1 MNRMKMKKTI
11 FILIL
16 VIFFQHNLSSES
28 VNICNFNDFLNSL
41 LNGEQIR
48 IVVDYSCCLLESDG
62 EISDQGPQAWGGM
75 NVEVFEYFA
84 PGLLGN
90 EFGFVAFSHNSF
102 IQLGQDFIYDYVKF
116 RIFSNDSCEIS
127 VIYLN
132 PGNLEVLMEEKFITE
147 INDSFN
153 NCGLFIYID
162 D

>member
-1 MNRMKMKKTI
+1 MNMKRTI
-11 FILIL
+11 LFSIL
-16 VIFFQHNLSSES
+16 VIFCQYTLYSET
-28 VNICNFNDFLNSL
+28 VNICSFNDFLNSL

-48 IVVDYSCCLLESDG
+48 VVVDYSRCLLESDG

-132 PGNLEVLMEEKFITE
+132 PGNLEILMEEKFITE

-153 NCGLFIYID
+153 DCGLFLYID